1 MFANTMG
8 GGTSREERGIGERGT
23 PLILSSGTTFGPYE
37 IVGPLGRGGMG
48 EVYHARDARLGRDVA
63 LKVLR
68 EEDAEDADLVTRF
81 EREARAASSL
91 NHPNIVVVY
100 EAGAASV
107 PGRESPIHY
116 LAMELID
123 GEPLSASMG
132 GEPMP
137 VRRFM
142 DLATQLADGIARA
155 HDSGIVHRD
164 LKPSNVFVTSGTEP
178 AGSVLIAD
186 FAERG
191 VSPDF

>member
-1 MFANTMG
+1 M
-8 GGTSREERGIGERGT
+8 
-23 PLILSSGTTFGPYE
+23 ILSSGTTFGPYE

-68 EEDAEDADLVTRF
+68 EEDAEDADLLTRF

-123 GEPLSASMG
+123 GEPMSASLG
-132 GEPMP
+132 GRADASSGASSTWPRSSPTASRARMT
-137 VRRFM
+137 RASFI
-142 DLATQLADGIARA
+142 AT
-155 HDSGIVHRD
+155 
-164 LKPSNVFVTSGTEP
+164 
-178 AGSVLIAD
+178 
-186 FAERG
+186 
-191 VSPDF
+191 